1 MNDKSF
7 GIIFYAS
14 SFCMAFH
21 VAPEQTMWHNKK
33 VSTKDFHGFKTTNFI
48 NSNTVKITIIN
59 SMSKSLTF
67 NMAEKSYE
75 LRKIHVLFGKLRS
88 FEVYCVQ
95 LK

>member
-1 MNDKSF
+1 MPPHFAWPLMSPLNRPCDITKK
-7 GIIFYAS
+7 
-14 SFCMAFH
+14 FH
-21 VAPEQTMWHNKK
+21 
-33 VSTKDFHGFKTTNFI
+33 HGFKITNFI

-75 LRKIHVLFGKLRS
+75 LRKIHVLFGKPRS
-88 FEVYCVQ
+88 FKVYCVQ